1 MRASIIAIIGLL
13 AWNGCATLS
22 GSQDHYYVCSYD
34 ITWEASLETIKDRPI
49 TLQNK
54 EKGQIETGWIDV
66 PAPERPY
73 GMFGREGFDT
83 RERARMTISVKKHDD
98 VVAISVLETRQRWH
112 LRGGATQ
119 EATKWWPIE
128 PSKEAET
135 AVVNRIN
142 SALKEKGCTPS

>member
-1 MRASIIAIIGLL
+1 MRVSIIAIIGLL
-13 AWNGCATLS
+13 ACGGCATLS
-22 GSQDHYYVCSYD
+22 GSQDQYYVCSYEVA
-34 ITWEASLETIKDRPI
+34 WEASLEAVKDRPV

-54 EKGQIETGWIDV
+54 DKGQIETGWIDV

-73 GMFGREGFDT
+73 GMFRREGFDT
-83 RERARMTISVKKHDD
+83 RERALMTISVKKHDD

-119 EATKWWPIE
+119 QATKWWPVE

-142 SALKEKGCTPS
+142 SALNEKGCTPS

>member
-1 MRASIIAIIGLL
+1 VSIIAILGLF
-13 AWNGCATLS
+13 AWSGCATLS
-22 GSQDHYYVCSYD
+22 GSQDQYYVCSYD
-34 ITWEASLETIKDRPI
+34 IAWEASLETIKDRPI

-66 PAPERPY
+66 LAPERPY

-83 RERARMTISVKKHDD
+83 RERARMTISVKQHDD